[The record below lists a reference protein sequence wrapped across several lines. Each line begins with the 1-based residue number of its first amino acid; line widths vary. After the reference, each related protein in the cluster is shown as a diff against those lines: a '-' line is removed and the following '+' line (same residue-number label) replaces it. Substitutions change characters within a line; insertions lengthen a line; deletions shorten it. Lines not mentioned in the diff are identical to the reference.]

1 MSLYPQNIVLENR
14 PAVNESI
21 EVSKAEIVFIR
32 GFCYTLIAMKILLIG
47 DTHGR
52 LSRVRDIWPKLKEI
66 DLIAHTGDHYSDAA
80 KLEEEFGVPVIAVG
94 GNCDS
99 SGPAFQIIESDY
111 GRILL
116 THGHRDNVK
125 WDLDT
130 LKYRTQEQ
138 NCRAVF
144 FGHTHQSL
152 NIEEDGIHFVNPGS
166 LSLPRDNSSGSYA
179 IVRTSED
186 RFEASIVFY
195 STVMGNKKPPAG
207 GLLKSLLNY
216 SDRF

>member
-1 MSLYPQNIVLENR
+1 MFSP
-14 PAVNESI
+14 
-21 EVSKAEIVFIR
+21 VFSVILL
-32 GFCYTLIAMKILLIG
+32 FVMKILVIG
-47 DTHGR
+47 DTHGK
-52 LSRVRDIWPKLKEI
+52 LSRVRDIWPKLKNI
-66 DLIAHTGDHYSDAA
+66 DLIAHTGDHYSDAQ
-80 KLEEEFGVPVIAVG
+80 KLAEEFRVPVAAVG

-99 SGPAFQIIESDY
+99 CGPAREIIETEY

-125 WDLDT
+125 WDMNSLR
-130 LKYRTQEQ
+130 YRALEE

-152 NIEEDGIHFVNPGS
+152 HIEDEGIHFLNPGS
-166 LSLPRDNSSGSYA
+166 LTLPRDGSSGSYA

-186 RFEASIVFY
+186 NFDASIVY
-195 STVMGNKKPPAG
+195 YATIMGTKKPPAG
-207 GLLKSLLNY
+207 GLLKSILNY